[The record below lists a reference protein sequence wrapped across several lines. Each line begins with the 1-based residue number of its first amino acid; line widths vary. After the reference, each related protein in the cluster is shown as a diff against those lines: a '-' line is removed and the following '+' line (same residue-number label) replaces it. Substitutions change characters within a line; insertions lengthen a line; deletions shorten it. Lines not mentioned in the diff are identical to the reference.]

1 MYTFIRGILEE
12 IFLEGVSVD
21 VQGVGYF
28 IYLSKRYLPE
38 LEPGTE
44 VKIYTTLIHREDTM
58 KLFGFQTKEEREL
71 FNLLTSVSGI
81 GAKTGLGI
89 LSAFSVSDIVTSI
102 YANDTKKLAKAPG
115 IGLKTAQRIIL
126 ELKEKIAVLKTEI
139 KGTYDAP
146 GDSEKIEQYEETE
159 AALFALGYSTQE
171 VQSALKWLSETRR
184 ELKKSDD
191 MIRDSLMWL
200 SSN

>member
-1 MYTFIRGILEE
+1 MDE

-21 VQGVGYF
+21 VNGVGYF

-38 LEPGTE
+38 LEPGKE
-44 VKIYTTLIHREDTM
+44 VKIFTTLIHREDTM
-58 KLFGFQTKEEREL
+58 KLFGFKSKEEREL

-81 GAKTGLGI
+81 GAKTALGM

-102 YANDTKKLAKAPG
+102 YANDTKKLSKAPG
-115 IGLKTAQRIIL
+115 IGIKTAQRIIL
-126 ELKEKIAVLKTEI
+126 ELREKIAGLKTEI
-139 KGTYDAP
+139 TGTYDSSA
-146 GDSEKIEQYEETE
+146 DSGKIEQYEETE

-171 VQSALKWLSETRR
+171 VQSALKWLSEVKR
-184 ELKKSDD
+184 ELTKSDD

>member
-1 MYTFIRGILEE
+1 MYTFIRGVLDE
-12 IFLEGVSVD
+12 IFLEGASVD
-21 VQGVGYF
+21 VNGVGYF
-28 IYLSKRYLPE
+28 IYLSKRYLLD
-38 LEPGTE
+38 LEPGKE
-44 VKIYTTLIHREDTM
+44 VKIFTTLIHREDTM

-81 GAKTGLGI
+81 GAKTALGM

-102 YANDTKKLAKAPG
+102 YANDTKKLSKAPG
-115 IGLKTAQRIIL
+115 IGMKTAQRIIL
-126 ELKEKIAVLKTEI
+126 ELREKISGLKTEI
-139 KGTYDAP
+139 TGSYDTSA
-146 GDSEKIEQYEETE
+146 DSEKIEQYEETE

-171 VQSALKWLSETRR
+171 VQSALKWLSEAKRDLTR
-184 ELKKSDD
+184 SDD